1 VTKQQIEVR
10 VLEVIKCVEEK
21 KFTEDSWLEL
31 KREWPFDHA
40 QAARRLAGQAN
51 AAQGEPIL
59 WIIGLDE
66 KHGVIGAH
74 EEELANWFPQVQK
87 HFDSLSPE
95 LAHCLT
101 VPTVRG
107 PVVALL
113 FNTDRAPY
121 LVEIP
126 GTDKREVPWRSA
138 NRTRSAFRKE
148 LLTLLSTVQ
157 SVPSFEAL
165 SGRMTA
171 SLQGGQATPGAM
183 TFALSLGLYATLELA
198 QNAVIP
204 FHRCSCWLEIPDV
217 ITRVPF
223 DTLRLNPPFRER
235 FATYREVFQG
245 TSHPPE
251 PDSLT
256 IGGTDSE
263 VIIYGPGAVRF
274 SAKIESVVPLR
285 QPVREDAEIDL
296 RLGLSTADREVNLKL
311 RLVSQGEKEG
321 HWTWLL
327 PNHEVSF

>member
-1 VTKQQIEVR
+1 MTKRQIEIQ
-10 VLEVIKCVEEK
+10 VLELIKRVEEK
-21 KFTEDSWLEL
+21 KFTEDSWSEL
-31 KREWPFDHA
+31 KREWPLDHA

-66 KHGVIGAH
+66 KQGVIGAH
-74 EEELANWFPQVQK
+74 EKELSNWFPQVQK

-101 VPTVRG
+101 VPTDRG

-121 LVEIP
+121 LVDIP

-165 SGRMTA
+165 TGRMTG
-171 SLQGGQATPGAM
+171 SLQGGQAASGAM
-183 TFALSLGLYATLELA
+183 TFDLSLGLYATLELG
-198 QNAVIP
+198 QNVVIP
-204 FHRCSCWLEIPDV
+204 FHRCACWLEISGV

-223 DTLRLNPPFRER
+223 DVLKLNPPFKGR
-235 FATYREVFQG
+235 FG
-245 TSHPPE
+245 TIRDLMMSSPPSE

-256 IGGTDSE
+256 IGGTGSE
-263 VIIYGPGAVRF
+263 LVIYGPGTVNL
-274 SAKIESVVPLR
+274 SAQIRSVAPLR
-285 QPVREDAEIDL
+285 PPGHEDAQIDL
-296 RLGLSTADREVNLKL
+296 RLGLTTVDREVNLKL
-311 RLVSQGEKEG
+311 HLVSQSEKEG

-327 PNHEVSF
+327 PSG